1 MPVYGFFALYAALG
15 GGGALAAEP
24 APATATPV
32 PATIDSAVVQIFCKV
47 RPPDLF
53 RPWTKP
59 APSDVSGSGVVI
71 DGKRILTNAHVVAYA
86 SEVQVQGSQGG
97 DRITAKV
104 AFFAPGIDL
113 AVLTLEDEAFFRAHR
128 PIARA
133 TALPTTKDA
142 VLVYGYPTGG
152 QTLSVTKGI
161 VSRIE
166 FAPYNFPT
174 SGLRVQIDAAIN
186 PGNSGGPAVAGDKMV
201 GIAFSRLKNAEN
213 IGYII
218 PNEEIELFLADIADG
233 RYDGKPMLFEDYQ
246 TLENPALRT
255 FLKLP
260 AGARGVVVHHGTVD
274 DGDSPLHRWD
284 LITHIAS
291 TPISDQGEINLGGDV
306 RVRFPY
312 LVQRLGAKGEVP
324 FSIIRDGRP
333 MNVTIPVRTDRP
345 LLIPTLHGQ
354 YPPYFIYG
362 PLVFSVATQDFVN
375 AMLGHAELVQALTA
389 LRSPLVTERF
399 AKPSAEHEELVIVA
413 SPLFP
418 HPIAKGY
425 GSHAGV
431 VLTAVNGQPIRSLR
445 HLVGVLRDLKDELV
459 VFEFAGRGGEALVFP
474 RKDMVAAT
482 EAVLTDNG
490 IREQASA
497 ELLAVWKGS
506 GT

>member
-1 MPVYGFFALYAALG
+1 
-15 GGGALAAEP
+15 
-24 APATATPV
+24 
-32 PATIDSAVVQIFCKV
+32 
-47 RPPDLF
+47 
-53 RPWTKP
+53 
-59 APSDVSGSGVVI
+59 VVI
-71 DGKRILTNAHVVAYA
+71 DGKRILTNAHVVSYA

-113 AVLTLEDEAFFRAHR
+113 AVLTLEDDAFFRTHR

-133 TALPTTKDA
+133 TALPTTKDT

-166 FAPYNFPT
+166 FAPYNFPA

-186 PGNSGGPAVAGDKMV
+186 PGNSGGPAVVGDKMV

-233 RYDGKPMLFEDYQ
+233 HYDGKPMLFEDYQ
-246 TLENPALRT
+246 TLENPALRAY
-255 FLKLP
+255 LKLP
-260 AGARGVVVHHGTVD
+260 PGARGVVVQRGTVD

-312 LVQRLGAKGEVP
+312 LVQRAGMKGEVP
-324 FSIIRDGRP
+324 FSIIRDGRA
-333 MNVTIPVRTDRP
+333 MNVTIPVHTDRP
-345 LLIPTLHGQ
+345 MLIPTLHGQ

-362 PLVFSVATQDFVN
+362 PLVFSVATQEFVS
-375 AMLGHAELVQALTA
+375 AMLGHAELVQGLTA
-389 LRSPLVTERF
+389 LRSPLVTERL
-399 AKPSAEHEELVIVA
+399 AKPDAAHEELVIIA

-431 VLTAVNGQPIRSLR
+431 VVAAVNGRPIRSLR

-497 ELLAVWKGS
+497 DLLAIWKGT